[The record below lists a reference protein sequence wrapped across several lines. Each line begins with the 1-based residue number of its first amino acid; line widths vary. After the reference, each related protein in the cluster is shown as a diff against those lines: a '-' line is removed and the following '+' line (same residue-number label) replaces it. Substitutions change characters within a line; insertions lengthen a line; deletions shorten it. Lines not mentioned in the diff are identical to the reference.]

1 MGRGAG
7 DVRARRGH
15 MGALSM
21 PWGASD
27 FGSFDTVA
35 GEAVSI
41 IEGERVQY
49 NSLAMSL
56 GTMGLMLGAH
66 RGVVQ

>member
-1 MGRGAG
+1 
-7 DVRARRGH
+7 
-15 MGALSM
+15 MGAPSA
-21 PWGASD
+21 PRGASD

-41 IEGERVQY
+41 IEGERVRY
-49 NSLAMSL
+49 GGLAMSL
-56 GTMGLMLGAH
+56 GTAGLMLGAP

>member
-1 MGRGAG
+1 
-7 DVRARRGH
+7 
-15 MGALSM
+15 MGAPSTLQ
-21 PWGASD
+21 GASD

-49 NSLAMSL
+49 SGLAMSL
-56 GTMGLMLGAH
+56 GTTGLMLGAH
-66 RGVVQ
+66 RGIVQ